1 VLVVMRVETP
11 RRFCI
16 YENEKYRTGEEKY
29 YVEVKTQTQRARVIV
44 TTL

>member
-1 VLVVMRVETP
+1 MRIKSIA
-11 RRFCI
+11 R
-16 YENEKYRTGEEKY
+16 EKEKY